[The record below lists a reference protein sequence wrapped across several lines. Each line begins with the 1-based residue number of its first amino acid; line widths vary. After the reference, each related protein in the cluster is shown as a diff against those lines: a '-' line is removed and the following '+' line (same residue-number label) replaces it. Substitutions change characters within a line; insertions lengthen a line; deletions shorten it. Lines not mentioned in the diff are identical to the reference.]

1 MAIRKRGKIWYLY
14 FRENGKICWIST
26 GQTVEAEA
34 RKLDRAN
41 SARLK
46 SSRQR
51 RIMRKIYGPDA
62 LPEPSASIQPEPE
75 HKRGTVRL
83 ADLFT
88 IASKYRALSRFHR
101 NAVADFIRVTGLV
114 YADKVTPRIARD
126 YLEKRFGAGNGKSYN
141 NARTYLNTIFR
152 LTLIESGLDASPF
165 AALVPRRVTD
175 TVSHRPI
182 TDAEFRRLFTVA
194 EEPYRTALLIGYHTG
209 LRLMDCFRLSPADIA
224 DGWIRITPA
233 KTARFKR
240 AVEIPVHP
248 ELADHLSRL
257 QVSGSDPYCIGA
269 PSEQR
274 IAANLRA
281 LFDQCGVTDTEDGK
295 ASFHGLRS
303 AFVTRLRERGIPEH
317 AIEGLAGHTDTA
329 TTNVY
334 SRDRKTPLKLL
345 EIPAVLPEPT
355 AKNV

>member
-1 MAIRKRGKIWYLY
+1 MAITKKGKYYYLY
-14 FRENGKICWIST
+14 FRENGKLRWMAT
-26 GQTVEAEA
+26 GHTVEAEA

-41 SARLK
+41 SARLH
-46 SSRQR
+46 SDRQKR
-51 RIMRKIYGPDA
+51 YLKRIAD
-62 LPEPSASIQPEPE
+62 PEAVEERPAASPEPE
-75 HKRGTVRL
+75 HKRGTVKL

-88 IASKYRALSRFHR
+88 IASKYRELSRFHK
-101 NAVADFIRVTGLV
+101 NALADLIRVTGLV

-126 YLEKRFGAGNGKSYN
+126 YLEKRFGNGNGKSYN

-152 LTLIESGLDASPF
+152 LTLIESGLPASPF
-165 AALVPRRVTD
+165 ASLVPRRVTN

-182 TDAEFRRLFTVA
+182 TDAEFRRLFSA
-194 EEPYRTALLIGYHTG
+194 AKEPYRTALLIGYHTG
-209 LRLMDCFRLSPADIA
+209 LRLMDCFRLCPEDIA
-224 DGWIRITPA
+224 DGWIHLTPA

-248 ELADHLSRL
+248 ELADHLSRIE
-257 QVSGSDPYCIGA
+257 VSGNEPYCRNA

-281 LFDQCGVTDTEDGK
+281 LFDECGVSDTPDGK

-303 AFVTRLRERGIPEH
+303 AFVTRLREHGIPEH

-334 SRDRKTPLKLL
+334 SRDRQTPLKLL
-345 EIPAVLPEPT
+345 EIPSVLAEPKS
-355 AKNV
+355 KNI